1 MHFCTVFARCSRAW
15 NTYQWRYGNRLSYA
29 RNIQSREFPCN
40 GRTGEVPEMCISFT
54 SRQCM
59 SVGIIEQREM
69 DVITLVLHLIVF
81 ILAPKVCVTK
91 ITDANIRCKTFEENG
106 EKTLGFVTRLP
117 HGKTPCYELDGY
129 FNCNGL
135 AGEDRNY
142 CVKTCCKD
150 AKRYTGLKIKC
161 IVFTNEVVKEVKGF
175 SERCHPISTSNATRM
190 VVYLTVKPWKN
201 QRFHTVKA
209 HVVEVRTTA
218 RWKMSMKCGNSSLW
232 RLKIERTPVSN
243 KYFSFLTW
251 LARGIQWHCVTTKW
265 RLTSC
270 SIADY
275 R

>member
-29 RNIQSREFPCN
+29 RNIQSREFPGN

-135 AGEDRNY
+135 AGEDRDY

-161 IVFTNEVVKEVKGF
+161 IVFTNGSSEKSEGFYRKTPPYINVKCYENGGIFNCEALKEPEISHCKSTCCRGSYNGTMKDVNEVWEFK
-175 SERCHPISTSNATRM
+175 S
-190 VVYLTVKPWKN
+190 
-201 QRFHTVKA
+201 
-209 HVVEVRTTA
+209 VE
-218 RWKMSMKCGNSSLW
+218 
-232 RLKIERTPVSN
+232 IEDRKDS
-243 KYFSFLTW
+243 
-251 LARGIQWHCVTTKW
+251 GE
-265 RLTSC
+265 
-270 SIADY
+270 
-275 R
+275 